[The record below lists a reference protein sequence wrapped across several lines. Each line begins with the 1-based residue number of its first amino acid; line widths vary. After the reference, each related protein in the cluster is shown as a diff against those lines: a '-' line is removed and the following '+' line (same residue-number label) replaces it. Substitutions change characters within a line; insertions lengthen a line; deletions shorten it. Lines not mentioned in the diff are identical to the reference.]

1 MKQPFLTERGT
12 IPALT
17 DCAFRNQ
24 CEISAAG
31 NCLQKGTAQGAS
43 VINLVTDPSMHS
55 VVSKLP
61 SAHRTIEFIDR
72 FIAEELAAGYRV
84 VDGFIELS
92 FMRLMKRAEDAG
104 LRDHDCQ
111 FILNAL
117 SHDAFSFGGRDVQN
131 QWLDHHAVMSIL
143 RGVAKGEP
151 AATQAAASITAV
163 FRIAAYHPVEF
174 SCAAA
179 RGFELVAS

>member
-1 MKQPFLTERGT
+1 MKKPFLTERGT

-17 DCAFRNQ
+17 DCAFRSQ

-43 VINLVTDPSMHS
+43 VINLVTDPAMHS

-61 SAHRTIEFIDR
+61 SALRAIEFIDQ

-84 VDGFIELS
+84 VDRFLELS
-92 FMRLMKRAEDAG
+92 FLRLIKRAESAG
-104 LRDHDCQ
+104 LDAQDCQ
-111 FILNAL
+111 FVLNAL
-117 SHDAFSFGGRDVQN
+117 STDAFCFGGRDATS
-131 QWLDHHAVMSIL
+131 QWLDHHSVMSIL
-143 RGVAKGEP
+143 RGVAKNDPE
-151 AATQAAASITAV
+151 ATRAAASITAV
-163 FRIAAYHPVEF
+163 FRIAAFHPVEF

-179 RGFELVAS
+179 RGFELVAT

>member
-31 NCLQKGTAQGAS
+31 NCLQKGPAQGSS

-61 SAHRTIEFIDR
+61 SALRAVELIDL

-92 FMRLMKRAEDAG
+92 FLRLMKRAESAG
-104 LRDHDCQ
+104 LADHDCQ

-117 SHDAFSFGGRDVQN
+117 YNDAFSFGGRDATN
-131 QWLDHHAVMSIL
+131 QWLDRHTVMSIL
-143 RGVAKGEP
+143 RGVAKNDP
-151 AATQAAASITAV
+151 ASTQAASSITAV
-163 FRIAAYHPVEF
+163 FRIAAFHPVEF

-179 RGFELVAS
+179 RGFELVAT